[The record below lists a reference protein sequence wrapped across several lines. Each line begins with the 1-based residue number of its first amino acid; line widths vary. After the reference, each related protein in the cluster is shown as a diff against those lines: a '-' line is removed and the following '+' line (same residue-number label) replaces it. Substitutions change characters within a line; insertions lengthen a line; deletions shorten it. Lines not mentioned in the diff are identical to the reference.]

1 LVLNFGNPYK
11 VLLSKLTLLH
21 SKAAAECSSRW
32 RKQWLHLLLL
42 KMFGV
47 NLRQSAVRAFVVAA
61 AVGVGGADF
70 EGAAGTVVV
79 IVAVD
84 ISLRS
89 ISEKKTDWGNCRGER
104 ECGNGGAF
112 RILSEI
118 AWLLFVSDSICFVS
132 HSIRKDAVLRKP
144 KHWLVFV
151 LAL

>member
-1 LVLNFGNPYK
+1 LPIF
-11 VLLSKLTLLH
+11 S
-21 SKAAAECSSRW
+21 
-32 RKQWLHLLLL
+32 
-42 KMFGV
+42 
-47 NLRQSAVRAFVVAA
+47 
-61 AVGVGGADF
+61 ADF

-132 HSIRKDAVLRKP
+132 HSIRKDAVLCKP

>member
-1 LVLNFGNPYK
+1 LVLNFGNPCK

-47 NLRQSAVRAFVVAA
+47 NLRQSAVRAFVAAA

-89 ISEKKTDWGNCRGER
+89 ISEKKTDWGKTK
-104 ECGNGGAF
+104 
-112 RILSEI
+112 S
-118 AWLLFVSDSICFVS
+118 
-132 HSIRKDAVLRKP
+132 
-144 KHWLVFV
+144 
-151 LAL
+151 